1 MADSPRPIWAWPGL
15 GPRPGHALI
24 FVCLAGPGKKNCL
37 AQGPRVP
44 ARAGSQGPGPTQFF
58 LPGPARQ
65 KKLKHGLALAQ
76 GQARPKWVLGSRPR
90 PGNKI
95 YIMYYILYIL
105 LYYYIIILL
114 YYYIITLSYYSD
126 TTLVYLYIII
136 LLYYH
141 IIILLYYYIIILLYY
156 CIIVLLY

>member
-24 FVCLAGPGKKNCL
+24 FFCPARPGKKNCL
-37 AQGPRVP
+37 ALGPRVP
-44 ARAGSQGPGPTQFF
+44 ALALGPRVPGPRNFF
-58 LPGPARQ
+58 CLAWPGK

-95 YIMYYILYIL
+95 YITYYILYIKK
-105 LYYYIIILL
+105 
-114 YYYIITLSYYSD
+114 IITNQRKI
-126 TTLVYLYIII
+126 TTNQSPCPWRLATENFF
-136 LLYYH
+136 
-141 IIILLYYYIIILLYY
+141 
-156 CIIVLLY
+156 